1 MTKFIYK
8 FDAIKHVKENLEKKT
23 QKEIALI
30 EFEIEKLRKEYDL
43 VLEEEMVSR
52 RKDFEKG
59 VHVGEIKF
67 KKSYESN
74 LSKRRSIITGKIDQL
89 ISDKKIKLTELIQ
102 RSKEHKIFDTLEETL
117 LEDFNEEQKHVES
130 IFTDELANQ
139 KFIRQKK

>member
-8 FDAIKHVKENLEKKT
+8 FEAIKNVKENLEKKA
-23 QKEIALI
+23 QKEVALI
-30 EFEIEKLRKEYDL
+30 EIEIDKLKKEYDL
-43 VLEEEMVSR
+43 LLEEEMVSR

-59 VHVGEIKF
+59 VRVGDIKF

-74 LSKRRSIITGKIDQL
+74 LNKKRSQILEKINQL
-89 ISDKKIKLTELIQ
+89 NNSKKIKLTELTQ

-117 LEDFNEEQKHVES
+117 LEDFNQEQKHIES